1 MIISEYL
8 YFFSRIIVCEG
19 FVDKKILFSRISVIS
34 LPSMFLKS
42 YLTSFEILDD
52 LETDIYY

>member
-19 FVDKKILFSRISVIS
+19 FVDKKILFSRIYVIS

-42 YLTSFEILDD
+42 YLTSFEIL
-52 LETDIYY
+52 EYIKNNIYY